1 MKWKFFCDTE
11 ALGSKCQ
18 SIDRE
23 LNQDQNCFPE
33 YVKDY
38 KLLIFK
44 NVYIKLNVVW
54 M

>member
-1 MKWKFFCDTE
+1 MKWKCFSDTE
-11 ALGSKCQ
+11 ALGSKWQ
-18 SIDRE
+18 SMDRE
-23 LNQDQNCFPE
+23 LNQDQNYFPE